1 MLTLSLLRHAKSS
14 WDDVEL
20 DDFERPLSKRG
31 ASAAPEMGRAISRL
45 GLKPDL
51 VLSSSAVRTRATVAL
66 VLLEFDPPAPE
77 VRFDEG
83 LYLASPAMILTA
95 IRSVEAS
102 VKTLLVVGHNPGMHG
117 LAMELAGVAKR
128 EDMAQMATKFPT
140 AALACMTF
148 DADAWQDVGP
158 GLGQLKV
165 FLTPRTLS

>member
-14 WDDVEL
+14 WDDADL

-31 ASAAPEMGRAISRL
+31 ATAAPEMGRAIGRL

-51 VLSSSAVRTRATVAL
+51 VLSSSSVRTRATVAL
-66 VLLEFDPPAPE
+66 VLLELEQPAPE

-95 IRSVEAS
+95 IHSVEEG
-102 VKTLLVVGHNPGMHG
+102 VKNLLVVGHNPGMHA

-128 EDMAQMATKFPT
+128 EDMANMATKFPT
-140 AALACMTF
+140 AALACITF
-148 DADAWQDVGP
+148 VANAWQDVAP
-158 GLGQLKV
+158 GQGHLKV
-165 FLTPRTLS
+165 FLTPRALS